1 MVAAMN
7 RLPLL
12 LALLLAACPERKQA
26 PVEAAAVQQPSIAA
40 AIDAGITLTPAKLDA
55 WLTYHQ
61 RLRAFVSD
69 DGGALDM
76 KAKAKRER
84 ALREELQ
91 LSELELDALEEL
103 VGAVVAQ
110 RTISRLTGAE
120 AVKEFDKV
128 TLSLKA
134 EQREK
139 VEQAFG
145 DVRTR
150 AQAVASLD
158 AERAKFGADAVS
170 MVLAREAEVTAT
182 WDALLDGKG
191 ERR

>member
-1 MVAAMN
+1 MN
-7 RLPLL
+7 RLPLILSL
-12 LALLLAACPERKQA
+12 LFVACPERKQTSVDA
-26 PVEAAAVQQPSIAA
+26 PVVQQPTMPTAV
-40 AIDAGITLTPAKLDA
+40 DAGLTLTAAKLDA

-61 RLRAFVSD
+61 QLRALVGD

-76 KAKAKRER
+76 KVKAKRER
-84 ALREELQ
+84 SLREALQ
-91 LSELELDALEEL
+91 LSEPELDALEEL

-128 TLSLKA
+128 TLGLKA

-158 AERAKFGADAVS
+158 AERAKFGAEAVAL
-170 MVLAREAEVTAT
+170 VLAREAEVTAT

>member
-1 MVAAMN
+1 MN
-7 RLPLL
+7 RSPLL
-12 LALLLAACPERKQA
+12 LALLLVACPERKQA
-26 PVEAAAVQQPSIAA
+26 PVEAAPVQQATSPV
-40 AIDAGITLTPAKLDA
+40 AIDAGVTLTAAKLDA
-55 WLTYHQ
+55 WLSYHQ
-61 RLRAFVSD
+61 QLRALVSD

-76 KAKAKRER
+76 KVKAKRER
-84 ALREELQ
+84 ALREALQ
-91 LSELELDALEEL
+91 LSELELDSIEEL

-128 TLSLKA
+128 TLGLKA

-145 DVRTR
+145 DVRSR

-158 AERAKFGADAVS
+158 AERAKFGDDAVTL
-170 MVLAREAEVTAT
+170 VLAREAELTEV
-182 WDALLDGKG
+182 WNSLLNGRG
-191 ERR
+191 ER

>member
-1 MVAAMN
+1 MN

-12 LALLLAACPERKQA
+12 LALLLVACPERKQA
-26 PVEAAAVQQPSIAA
+26 PVEAPVQQPTTAA
-40 AIDAGITLTPAKLDA
+40 AIDAGVTLTAAKLDA
-55 WLTYHQ
+55 WLSYHRQ
-61 RLRAFVSD
+61 LRALVSD
-69 DGGALDM
+69 DGGSLDM
-76 KAKAKRER
+76 KAKAKRDR

-91 LSELELDALEEL
+91 LSESELDSIEEL

-128 TLSLKA
+128 TLGLKA

-145 DVRTR
+145 DVRSR

-158 AERAKFGADAVS
+158 AERAKFGAEAVS

>member
-1 MVAAMN
+1 MN

-12 LALLLAACPERKQA
+12 LSLLLIACPERKQA
-26 PVEAAAVQQPSIAA
+26 PVEAAPAQRPIVLAEA
-40 AIDAGITLTPAKLDA
+40 DAGVTLTGAKLDA
-55 WLTYHQ
+55 WLAYHRQ
-61 RLRAFVSD
+61 LRALVSD
-69 DGGALDM
+69 DGGSLDM
-76 KAKAKRER
+76 KTKAKRER
-84 ALREELQ
+84 ALREALQ
-91 LSELELDALEEL
+91 LSEPELDALEEL

-128 TLSLKA
+128 TLGLKA

-158 AERAKFGADAVS
+158 AERAKFGVDAVA

-182 WDALLDGKG
+182 WDALMDGRG

>member
-1 MVAAMN
+1 MN

-12 LALLLAACPERKQA
+12 LALLLVACPERKQVAVEPA
-26 PVEAAAVQQPSIAA
+26 PVERTTTAESP
-40 AIDAGITLTPAKLDA
+40 DAGITLTVAKLDA
-55 WLTYHQ
+55 WLTYHRQ
-61 RLRAFVSD
+61 LRALVSD

-84 ALREELQ
+84 SLREDLQ
-91 LSELELDALEEL
+91 LSEPELDSIEEL

-128 TLSLKA
+128 TLGLKA

-139 VEQAFG
+139 VEQALG

-158 AERAKFGADAVS
+158 AERAKFGADAVA

>member
-1 MVAAMN
+1 MN
-7 RLPLL
+7 RLLL
-12 LALLLAACPERKQA
+12 LLSLVLVACPERKQA
-26 PVEAAAVQQPSIAA
+26 PVEAAVARELTVVSS
-40 AIDAGITLTPAKLDA
+40 DAGVAVTVAKLDA

-61 RLRAFVSD
+61 QLRALVSD

-84 ALREELQ
+84 ALREDLQ
-91 LSELELDALEEL
+91 LSEPELDAIEEL
-103 VGAVVAQ
+103 VGAVVSH

-128 TLSLKA
+128 TLGLKA

-158 AERAKFGADAVS
+158 AERAKFGADAVAL
-170 MVLAREAEVTAT
+170 VLAREAEVTAT